1 MVQLPVPR
9 LRIALLAGAIVA
21 AGCGVGGGDG
31 GASFDPSGPCLA
43 DGQRGS
49 AYPALEALVPV
60 SLGGRSPDRLDS
72 GRSCTDKALG
82 TLRSHGMSELRF
94 AGGLWEL
101 GRNSGTTLVVFDSP
115 TPLEAQ
121 WLAEFYE
128 AGARAGRKTEGIESK
143 PVDVAGTR
151 GFRLDTLND
160 DSYQTV
166 VVWPR
171 AGRIAAALVGSSVR
185 EVTSRDA
192 HEQAVIAALA
202 AFGAPAG

>member
-1 MVQLPVPR
+1 MQIPLPRV
-9 LRIALLAGAIVA
+9 RIALLAAALVV
-21 AGCGVGGGDG
+21 AGCGAGR
-31 GASFDPSGPCLA
+31 ASFDPTGPCIA
-43 DGQRGS
+43 DGQRAG

-60 SLGGRSPDRLDS
+60 SLAGRRPDRLDS
-72 GRSCTDKALG
+72 GRSCTEKALG
-82 TLRSHGMSELRF
+82 TLRSHGVSELRF

-115 TPLEAQ
+115 TPLDAE

-166 VVWPR
+166 VVWQR
-171 AGRIAAALVGSSVR
+171 ADRIAAVLVGSSVR
-185 EVTSRDA
+185 EVTTRDA

>member
-1 MVQLPVPR
+1 MQFPVPR
-9 LRIALLAGAIVA
+9 LRVALLAATVLV
-21 AGCGVGGGDG
+21 AGCGAGGGVAG
-31 GASFDPSGPCLA
+31 TSFDPAGPCVA
-43 DGQRGS
+43 DGRRAG
-49 AYPALEALVPV
+49 AYPALEELVPGA
-60 SLGGRSPDRLDS
+60 LGGRRPDRLDS
-72 GRSCTDKALG
+72 GRSCTDTALG
-82 TLRSHGMSELRF
+82 TLRSHGVAELHF

-143 PVDVAGTR
+143 PVGVAGSD

-166 VVWPR
+166 VVWQR
-171 AGRIAAALVGSSVR
+171 ADRVAAALVASSVR
-185 EVTSRDA
+185 EVTSRVA
-192 HEQAVIAALA
+192 HEQAVTEALA